1 MNAQILAAG
10 VKQEDIFS
18 ATLFN
23 TALIIVLEGN
33 VEKGN
38 IIYNTKQ
45 ISAYPAAIILIVR
58 STTGLEA
65 VLWAL
70 EIEGRKM

>member
-1 MNAQILAAG
+1 MLAAG

-23 TALIIVLEGN
+23 TALNIVLEGN

-38 IIYNTKQ
+38 AIYNFKQ
-45 ISAYPAAIILIVR
+45 ISAYPADIILIAR
-58 STTGLEA
+58 STTALEA
-65 VLWAL
+65 VLRAL
-70 EIEGRKM
+70 ETEGRKM

>member
-1 MNAQILAAG
+1 MVAAG

-23 TALIIVLEGN
+23 TALNIVLEGN

-38 IIYNTKQ
+38 TIYNPKQ
-45 ISAYPAAIILIVR
+45 ISAYPADIILIGR
-58 STTGLEA
+58 SSIYLEA
-65 VLWAL
+65 VLRSL